1 MTRWAEI
8 DSWRGTD
15 RPLAHLTRGRWWVSV
30 LTLGILL
37 AIMGIGLQPAAA
49 QSGDTT
55 AAADVAVLMDRAET
69 AFWSKR
75 TFADGLETVRL
86 FEEVLAADND
96 NVQAMI
102 RLAEMAYWLGEV
114 VEDGPALPY
123 LEDGLVHANRAVDLD
138 DEHPEAHYWKGVL
151 MGRIGEE
158 RGILQSLFMVGDI
171 MRALERTL
179 ELDPEHGGAHLL
191 ASQVYRKA
199 PGWPLSVGNRKK
211 ALEHALEAVRLNP
224 NATNRMLNLAEAY
237 LNDRQRDKARE
248 TLQKVLDMPLTPGD
262 EVTSQM
268 DKDRAAELLAE
279 LDSGG

>member
-1 MTRWAEI
+1 M
-8 DSWRGTD
+8 S
-15 RPLAHLTRGRWWVSV
+15 RGRWWAMMLAVGML
-30 LTLGILL
+30 LT
-37 AIMGIGLQPAAA
+37 IMGTGLQPVAA
-49 QSGDTT
+49 QSGGTT
-55 AAADVAVLMDRAET
+55 SDASVAALMERAED
-69 AFWSKR
+69 AFKGKR
-75 TFADGLETVRL
+75 TFQDGMEAVRL
-86 FEEVLAADND
+86 FEEVLAADGD

-102 RLAEMAYWLGEV
+102 RLAELAYWLGEV
-114 VEDGPALPY
+114 VEDEPALPI
-123 LEDGLVHANRAVDLD
+123 LEDGLVHANRAVELD

-224 NATNRMLNLAEAY
+224 NATNRVLNLAEAY

-248 TLQKVLDMPLTPGD
+248 TLQQVLDMPLTPGD

-279 LDSGG
+279 L